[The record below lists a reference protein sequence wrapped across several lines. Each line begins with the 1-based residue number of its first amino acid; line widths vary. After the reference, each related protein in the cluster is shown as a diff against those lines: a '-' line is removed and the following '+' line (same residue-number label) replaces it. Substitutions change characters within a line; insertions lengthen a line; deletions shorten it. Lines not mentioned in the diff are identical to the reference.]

1 MAIVAYKFC
10 FDWQSIE
17 KMSIKKLDFWNDL
30 AVEILKAEGG
40 KK

>member
-10 FDWQSIE
+10 FDWQSID
-17 KMSIKKLDFWNDL
+17 KMNVKRLDFWYDR